1 MSAQTAVILLH
12 GLCSTHQETR
22 ILERALKQAGH
33 KPVRLAVPGYTYDA
47 TLTHQCATGFT
58 SWLQHVMQA
67 ARQLRQEHPRVYLA
81 GISAGASVALGAALL
96 DPEGVDGLILMSLP
110 LKLDGWN
117 IPFYQF
123 LLPLVLYTPLGRLWH
138 YRESAPYGV
147 KDERVRASI
156 ESEMSARRVSSAGAA
171 VLGVPHLREF
181 HRLQRWIRK
190 TLAARAPRPPALA
203 LHARDDEVA
212 SLANVE
218 LLARHWPD
226 GRLDTVVLENSYHMI
241 TLDHDRIR
249 VCEEALNYL
258 RRHEVWHAPRTA
270 GAGPDHGGAPQLP
283 APLAVQPA

>member
-33 KPVRLAVPGYTYDA
+33 KPVRLALPGYTYDT
-47 TLTHQCATGFT
+47 TLTDQSATGFK
-58 SWLQHVMQA
+58 SWLKAVGRA
-67 ARQLRQEHPRVYLA
+67 TRRLRQEHERVFVA

-117 IPFYQF
+117 IPAYQF
-123 LLPLVLYTPLGRLWH
+123 LLPLVLYTPLGRLWS

-147 KDERVRASI
+147 KDERVRSSI
-156 ESEMSARRVSSAGAA
+156 ENEMNARRVSSAGAA

-190 TLAARAPRPPALA
+190 KLATRTPRPPTLA
-203 LHARDDEVA
+203 LHAREDEVA
-212 SLANVE
+212 SLANIK
-218 LLARHWPD
+218 LLAKHWPD
-226 GRLDTVVLENSYHMI
+226 GQLDTIVLENSYHMI

-258 RRHEVWHAPRTA
+258 RRHA
-270 GAGPDHGGAPQLP
+270 
-283 APLAVQPA
+283 